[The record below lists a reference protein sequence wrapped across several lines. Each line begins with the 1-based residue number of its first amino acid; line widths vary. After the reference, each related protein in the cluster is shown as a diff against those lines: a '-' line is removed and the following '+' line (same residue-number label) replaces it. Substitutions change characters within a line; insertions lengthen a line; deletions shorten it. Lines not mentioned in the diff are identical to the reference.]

1 MYYKIF
7 NTTTIIY
14 LIPSKYRENKYI
26 GIEV

>member
-7 NTTTIIY
+7 NTTTVIY

-26 GIEV
+26 DIEV

>member
-7 NTTTIIY
+7 NTTTVIC
-14 LIPSKYRENKYI
+14 LIPFKYGINKYI